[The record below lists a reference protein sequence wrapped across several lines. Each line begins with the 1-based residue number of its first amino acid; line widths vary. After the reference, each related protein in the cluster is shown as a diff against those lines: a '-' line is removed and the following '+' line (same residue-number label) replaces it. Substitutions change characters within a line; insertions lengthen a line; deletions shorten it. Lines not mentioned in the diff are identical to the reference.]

1 MVAGAL
7 KSFVGFSYKLE
18 GDVVVGDALV
28 GVVGLTGW
36 RTLVEAGRAGL
47 GVAAAAAFAAATGCA
62 AEEGQFV
69 DEDLSLVL
77 LLAGLLVVPGAG
89 LDLAFDEELGALLDV
104 VSDDLRGTAEGY

>member
-1 MVAGAL
+1 MVADAL
-7 KSFVGFSYKLE
+7 KSFVGFSYTLE

-69 DEDLSLVL
+69 TRISVLYFFLPDSLSSQERVWIL
-77 LLAGLLVVPGAG
+77 P
-89 LDLAFDEELGALLDV
+89 
-104 VSDDLRGTAEGY
+104 SM

>member
-47 GVAAAAAFAAATGCA
+47 GVAAAAAFGCA

-104 VSDDLRGTAEGY
+104 VSDD